1 MPFVLL
7 LQHILDIRRKRD
19 KPDMPFVLVLQ
30 PVTAHPHAKCRKH
43 RCGRCFR
50 ACVRGEGGGEGEGGG
65 GNCGVIFC
73 HQILPTKCAIY
84 FGLSVDLGV
93 PLISSAPQETRF
105 PTLQVPFASVWPM
118 FRASAERLHRLLQCF
133 LQSEHLSQRCHRC
146 SGVAAAAAAAAAAV
160 AVGGSAAAV
169 VVVVVATGPCR
180 C

>member
-1 MPFVLL
+1 M
-7 LQHILDIRRKRD
+7 
-19 KPDMPFVLVLQ
+19 
-30 PVTAHPHAKCRKH
+30 
-43 RCGRCFR
+43 
-50 ACVRGEGGGEGEGGG
+50 
-65 GNCGVIFC
+65 IFC
-73 HQILPTKCAIY
+73 YQILLIRYAIY
-84 FGLSVDLGV
+84 FGRSVDLGV

-118 FRASAERLHRLLQCF
+118 FRASAERLHRFLQCF

-146 SGVAAAAAAAAAAV
+146 SGVAAAAAAAAV